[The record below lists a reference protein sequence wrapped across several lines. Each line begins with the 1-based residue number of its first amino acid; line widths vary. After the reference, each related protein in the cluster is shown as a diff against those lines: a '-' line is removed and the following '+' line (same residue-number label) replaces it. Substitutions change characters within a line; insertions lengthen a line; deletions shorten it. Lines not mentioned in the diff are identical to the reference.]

1 MGVDLTKLLLWD
13 DRSMFCRI
21 DEPVKVKLANIDRVV
36 KEILNRRLDPGMIVL
51 RLHTE
56 TVQFMRDPG

>member
-1 MGVDLTKLLLWD
+1 MGVDLIKLLLGD

-36 KEILNRRLDPGMIVL
+36 KDILNRRLAPGVIIL
-51 RLHTE
+51 RLCTE
-56 TVQFMRDPG
+56 TVQYMCDPG